1 MLKQRIEYSSP
12 LDALIAVTK
21 RLSLY
26 ENRQHMT
33 SAEFFD
39 RYNRGELS
47 DDREMIEWAI
57 DYRQFLGLRQEVESQ
72 LQETRSLEALALEA
86 LESGP
91 ATPMTQD
98 DWDYIRRTLHE
109 NHRQRKADRP

>member
-26 ENRQHMT
+26 ENRQQT
-33 SAEFFD
+33 NSAEFFD

-57 DYRQFLGLRQEVESQ
+57 DYRQFLGLRQDVESQ
-72 LQETRSLEALALEA
+72 RAKLDIMGKDLTHGA
-86 LESGP
+86 
-91 ATPMTQD
+91 
-98 DWDYIRRTLHE
+98 
-109 NHRQRKADRP
+109 

>member
-26 ENRQHMT
+26 ENRQQMN

-57 DYRQFLGLRQEVESQ
+57 DYRQFLGLQQNAESTFDSIDSID
-72 LQETRSLEALALEA
+72 L
-86 LESGP
+86 
-91 ATPMTQD
+91 
-98 DWDYIRRTLHE
+98 
-109 NHRQRKADRP
+109 N

>member
-1 MLKQRIEYSSP
+1 MKGDHLKCPVQSKSHEHAGGTLMLKQRIEYQST

-26 ENRQHMT
+26 ENQQQMN

-39 RYNRGELS
+39 RYNRGEIA

-57 DYRQFLGLRQEVESQ
+57 D
-72 LQETRSLEALALEA
+72 
-86 LESGP
+86 
-91 ATPMTQD
+91 
-98 DWDYIRRTLHE
+98 
-109 NHRQRKADRP
+109 

>member
-12 LDALIAVTK
+12 LDALIVVAK

-26 ENRQHMT
+26 ENHQQMT

-39 RYNRGELS
+39 RYNRGELP
-47 DDREMIEWAI
+47 DDREIMEWAI

-72 LQETRSLEALALEA
+72 LHDAA
-86 LESGP
+86 
-91 ATPMTQD
+91 
-98 DWDYIRRTLHE
+98 
-109 NHRQRKADRP
+109 